1 MRNPF
6 LSLLTTNADR
16 SFIVNNEKKQTT
28 KGNGM
33 GRMTKGACRI
43 ASAVALAALLA
54 GAAQAQDAELSVF
67 DWSGYEDPAL
77 NPDYVAKHGDSPTF
91 SFYADEDEAFEKLR
105 AGFKAD
111 ISHPCGTN
119 IVKWRDAGLLQPLDT
134 SKIAAWNDIMPGFRN
149 IKDLMTDAEGK
160 AWFLPFDWGN
170 TLPLYRTDLVKP
182 EEVASVKAL
191 ADPKFKGKI
200 ALIDNADA
208 SFALGLIAAGVKDVQ
223 NISDAQ
229 FDAAAAFL
237 REVHKNVRMYATDN
251 TELSQALASGEISLA
266 WAWNETATMLKAN
279 GVAIEVNRDV
289 GEGIASW
296 VCGYVHL
303 KDAPGNVDKAY
314 DFFNAR
320 MAPAVSN
327 YMVTAWGYGH
337 ANAAGMAAV
346 DPAAV
351 AAAGYSDI
359 EAMTKKTL
367 FAAPVAPET
376 KQRFVAEFEKIK
388 SGY

>member
-1 MRNPF
+1 MKRMMTGVRR
-6 LSLLTTNADR
+6 LT
-16 SFIVNNEKKQTT
+16 
-28 KGNGM
+28 G
-33 GRMTKGACRI
+33 
-43 ASAVALAALLA
+43 AVAFAALLT
-54 GAAQAQDAELSVF
+54 GAAQAQDADLSVF

-91 SFYADEDEAFEKLR
+91 SFFADEDEAFEKLR

-119 IVKWRDAGLLQPLDT
+119 IVKWRDAGLLQPLDV

-149 IKDLMTDAEGK
+149 IKDLMTDADGK

-170 TLPLYRTDLVKP
+170 TLPLYRTDMIKP
-182 EEVASVKAL
+182 EDIASVKAF
-191 ADPKFKGKI
+191 ADPRFKGKI

-208 SFALGLIAAGVKDVQ
+208 SFALGLIAAGIKDVQ
-223 NISDAQ
+223 NVTDAQ
-229 FDAAAAFL
+229 FEAAAAFL

-251 TELSQALASGEISLA
+251 TELSQAFASGEISLA

-279 GVAIEVNRDV
+279 GVAVDVNRDV

-303 KDAPGNVDKAY
+303 KDAPGSADKAY

-320 MAPAVSN
+320 MAPDVSN

-337 ANAAGMAAV
+337 ANGAGMAKV
-346 DPAAV
+346 DPVAV
-351 AAAGYSDI
+351 AAAGYADI
-359 EAMTKKTL
+359 DEMTKKTL

-376 KQRFVAEFEKIK
+376 KQRFIAEFEKIK

>member
-1 MRNPF
+1 MKHI
-6 LSLLTTNADR
+6 TTGVRRA
-16 SFIVNNEKKQTT
+16 T
-28 KGNGM
+28 
-33 GRMTKGACRI
+33 GAVLF
-43 ASAVALAALLA
+43 SALLA
-54 GAAQAQDAELSVF
+54 GSTMSAAMAQDAELSVF

-77 NPDYVAKHGDSPTF
+77 NPDYVAKHGDSPTY
-91 SFYADEDEAFEKLR
+91 SFFADEDEAFEKLR

-134 SKIAAWNDIMPGFRN
+134 SRITAWNDILPGFKS

-170 TLPLYRTDLVKP
+170 TLPLYRTDLVKS
-182 EEVASVKAL
+182 EDIASVKAF
-191 ADPKFKGKI
+191 ADPKLKGKI

-208 SFALGLIAAGVKDVQ
+208 SFALGLIAAGVTDVQ
-223 NISDAQ
+223 NVSDAQ
-229 FDAAAAFL
+229 FAAAAAFL

-266 WAWNETATMLKAN
+266 WAWNETATMLKAS
-279 GVAIEVNRDV
+279 GVAVDAKRDV
-289 GEGIASW
+289 SEGIASW

-303 KDAPGNVDKAY
+303 KDAPGNVDKTY

-320 MAPAVSN
+320 MAPEVSN

-337 ANAAGMAAV
+337 ANGAGMAKV

-359 EAMTKKTL
+359 GEMTKKTL
-367 FAAPVAPET
+367 FAAPVVPET